1 MESIYKN
8 GETIIKFD
16 DIEIEKQKFHKHK
29 RPNSIK
35 NTDVNKVLATYK
47 TSFNKIRF
55 KYFIGFK

>member
-8 GETIIKFD
+8 GQTIIKFD
-16 DIEIEKQKFHKHK
+16 DIEIEKLKFHKHK

-35 NTDVNKVLATYK
+35 NTDVNKILATCK
-47 TSFNKIRF
+47 TSFNKKGF